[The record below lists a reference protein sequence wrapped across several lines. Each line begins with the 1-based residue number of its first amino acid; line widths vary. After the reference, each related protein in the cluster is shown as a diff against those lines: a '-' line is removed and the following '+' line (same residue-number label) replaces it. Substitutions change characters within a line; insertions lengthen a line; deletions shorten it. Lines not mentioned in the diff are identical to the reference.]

1 MFLSLFFK
9 YSRISRIILICKII
23 QRFNRFFFIFF
34 SSNFGI
40 GIGKDVKDRVMVF
53 NATFNDISVISSG
66 LSISY
71 EVAGY
76 FQKVGGEMEVL
87 LCPDIFRPGVWGL
100 QKQCVNL

>member
-1 MFLSLFFK
+1 MYLYVTENSKRLFF
-9 YSRISRIILICKII
+9 STCMPWLVWFME
-23 QRFNRFFFIFF
+23 FNT
-34 SSNFGI
+34 
-40 GIGKDVKDRVMVF
+40 
-53 NATFNDISVISSG
+53 TFNDISVISSG

>member
-1 MFLSLFFK
+1 ME
-9 YSRISRIILICKII
+9 
-23 QRFNRFFFIFF
+23 FNT
-34 SSNFGI
+34 
-40 GIGKDVKDRVMVF
+40 
-53 NATFNDISVISSG
+53 TFNDISVISSG

-100 QKQCVNL
+100 QKQCVNLQAVMILIISRSTFMKALEPQS